1 MLSVLLAVITVMT
14 AVMTVISHRTE
25 KTLGSA
31 MREMEEAKAAADA
44 NAIAAQGLEEELAE
58 LESQNLWAEELAE
71 RWKRE
76 TKEIEDIISS

>member
-25 KTLGSA
+25 KTLGSV

-44 NAIAAQGLEEELAE
+44 NAMVAQGLEEELAE

>member
-44 NAIAAQGLEEELAE
+44 NAMAAQGLEEELAE